1 MHTFIDTGILTKMT
15 SQILKLTGHGLYES
29 KNWIRIKMKLSVTV
43 DDIVTETEKNKQEKK
58 KKKVTNSSKH

>member
-1 MHTFIDTGILTKMT
+1 
-15 SQILKLTGHGLYES
+15 
-29 KNWIRIKMKLSVTV
+29 MKLSVTV